1 MASSTPNT
9 ILLQVNGGGERPVFE
24 EVVHTAAVTPGDFVT
39 LGASGV
45 TPNGSA
51 ADVDAQI
58 MVAVETPYLDPRTST
73 NAAIDTDY
81 AVAAYARVIYPQRG
95 DLVYAWL
102 EDEGNVARG
111 AGLEIGTDAGALQ
124 ALSTGRLVAFA
135 DEAVNNTGGSGPVR
149 IKVRIA

>member
-1 MASSTPNT
+1 MASNTPNT
-9 ILLQVNGGGERPVFE
+9 ILLKVNGGGERPVE
-24 EVVHTAAVTPGDFVT
+24 EYVVHTAAVTPGDFVT

-51 ADVDAQI
+51 ADADAQQLI
-58 MVAVETPYLDPRTST
+58 AIENPYLDPRSNA

-81 AVAAYARVIYPQRG
+81 AVAAYARCIWPQKG

-102 EDEGNVARG
+102 EDEGNVVIG
-111 AGLEIGTDAGALQ
+111 AALEIGSDAGALQ
-124 ALSTGRLVAFA
+124 AFSTGRIVAFA
-135 DEAVNNTGGSGPVR
+135 AEAVNNTGGSGPVR

>member
-1 MASSTPNT
+1 MASSTAKT
-9 ILLQVNGGGERPVFE
+9 ILLQVNGGGERPVYE

-45 TPNGSA
+45 TPNGAA

-58 MVAVETPYLDPRTST
+58 CVAIENPYINPAVTT
-73 NAAIDTDY
+73 TAAIDTDY
-81 AVAAYARVIYPQRG
+81 AVAAKARVIYPQRG
-95 DLVYAWL
+95 DVVYAFL

-111 AGLEIGTDAGALQ
+111 AALEIGSDAGALQ
-124 ALSTGRLVAFA
+124 AYSSGRIVAFA